1 MWNLNYR
8 SIHLVAGSFILKCC
22 KKLLKNVKSVLRP
35 FISLK
40 QFKHKRPRVLDV
52 QLVSPHGFNSIHR
65 YTLTNWLYT
74 NITHDYFIHATGSS
88 ISLYN
93 LFLSYASSRKVHR
106 MTPNDLDMFNV
117 KNTNMHAKCTPKTQ
131 IFARFALR
139 WAVFELRKSAPKT
152 PNGLDMFKVKNTPP
166 PGTPPPPWGPNFVL
180 LLYDEPFWVL
190 PNFWNSARKDP
201 KWPWYVQGQ
210 KYKHWSY
217 IHPWGSNF
225 HPFCSMIGSFWH
237 VQSQRYTF
245 GYHIYPWG
253 PIFCLLHSMMSHIR
267 GNWDFLIPHWLQCK
281 N

>member
-40 QFKHKRPRVLDV
+40 QFKHKRPRVFDV

-152 PNGLDMFKVKNTPP
+152 PDGLDMLKVKNTPP
-166 PGTPPPPWGPNFVL
+166 PPSHPTPTLGPKFRPFALRWAILSTSQFLEQCTERPQMTLICSRSKIQTLILHTPLRLKFSSILLYDRQFLTCSKSKVHIWIPHISLRPNFL
-180 LLYDEPFWVL
+180 SASLYDEPYSRKLRF
-190 PNFWNSARKDP
+190 FNSP
-201 KWPWYVQGQ
+201 LVT
-210 KYKHWSY
+210 
-217 IHPWGSNF
+217 
-225 HPFCSMIGSFWH
+225 M
-237 VQSQRYTF
+237 
-245 GYHIYPWG
+245 
-253 PIFCLLHSMMSHIR
+253 
-267 GNWDFLIPHWLQCK
+267 
-281 N
+281 